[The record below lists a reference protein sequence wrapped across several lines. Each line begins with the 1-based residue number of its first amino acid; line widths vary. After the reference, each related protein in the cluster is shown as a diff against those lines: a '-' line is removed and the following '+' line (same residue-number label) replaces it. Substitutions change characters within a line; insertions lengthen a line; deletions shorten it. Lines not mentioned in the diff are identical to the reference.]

1 MTESRIDRHY
11 THKGNKYCILLACKC
26 NPLELE
32 VHEIVKVETKTYEDK
47 WAVTLID
54 TYTQLATVAAGGME
68 REISVF
74 GDLFD
79 QGILVRGIIDQVQ
92 LTKDTGEL
100 TILDYKTRR
109 SKSVPTEAQ
118 KRGHALQLMLY
129 KCMLDGLT
137 CGMTKVSQLA
147 EHLSLNFSQE
157 LTEGV
162 LQHVGKCGLR
172 GLFTKSRPPAE
183 IVNLEEERVT
193 LGELAG
199 KISELIVG
207 LNLPLVSTLMVQY
220 IYQETREVIGMD
232 VVVYD
237 EAWTKK
243 MFVNSLD
250 FWLGKREPQGVD
262 LEDLW
267 KCDTCQFRD
276 VCVWRR
282 QKELEQSPAASKPHH
297 IY

>member
-1 MTESRIDRHY
+1 M
-11 THKGNKYCILLACKC
+11 
-26 NPLELE
+26 
-32 VHEIVKVETKTYEDK
+32 KVETKTYEDK

-129 KCMLDGLT
+129 KCMLDSLT

-147 EHLSLNFSQE
+147 EHLSLNFSRE

-162 LQHVGKCGLR
+162 LQHISKCGLR
-172 GLFTKSRPPAE
+172 GLFTKSRPAAE
-183 IVNLEEERVT
+183 TVNLEEERVT

-237 EAWTKK
+237 EVWTKK
-243 MFVNSLD
+243 TFVNSLD